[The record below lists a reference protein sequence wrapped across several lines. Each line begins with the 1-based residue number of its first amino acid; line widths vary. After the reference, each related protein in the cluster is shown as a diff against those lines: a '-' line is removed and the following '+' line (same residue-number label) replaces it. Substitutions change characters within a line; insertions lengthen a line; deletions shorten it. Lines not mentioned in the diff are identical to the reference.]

1 MNITLKRN
9 YGFELIFEAENVKV
23 TEDIEE
29 RIYSKTEDGK
39 TDYKIPPKRDIQTHA
54 IEQFVS
60 VLDDMIYYR
69 EAEFDS
75 SSLIERLFEK
85 LPQEVANKLLV
96 KLKRDY
102 EKAGQEAIELLKE
115 LRGFAPYCTDH
126 RQRVDDILLKV
137 SVDMEVSQNE
147 A

>member
-9 YGFELIFEAENVKV
+9 YGFELIFETENVRV
-23 TEDIEE
+23 IEDVGE
-29 RIYSKTEDGK
+29 RIYGKTDDGK
-39 TDYKIPPKRDIQTHA
+39 TNYGKVKRDVKTDA
-54 IEQFVS
+54 IEQFVN

-102 EKAGQEAIELLKE
+102 E
-115 LRGFAPYCTDH
+115 
-126 RQRVDDILLKV
+126 VDV
-137 SVDMEVSQNE
+137 E
-147 A
+147 